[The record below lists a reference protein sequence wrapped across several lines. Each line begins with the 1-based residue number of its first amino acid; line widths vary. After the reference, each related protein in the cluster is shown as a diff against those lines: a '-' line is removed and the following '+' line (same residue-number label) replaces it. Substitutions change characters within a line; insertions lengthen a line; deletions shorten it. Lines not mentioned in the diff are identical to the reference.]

1 MTGDDVNNINDPLM
15 GNSTL
20 DVPESTDIKPEE
32 EVKVKQGYLIY
43 KVELIS
49 SESENLSVYIRN
61 SLFSFIFR

>member
-49 SESENLSVYIRN
+49 SS
-61 SLFSFIFR
+61 